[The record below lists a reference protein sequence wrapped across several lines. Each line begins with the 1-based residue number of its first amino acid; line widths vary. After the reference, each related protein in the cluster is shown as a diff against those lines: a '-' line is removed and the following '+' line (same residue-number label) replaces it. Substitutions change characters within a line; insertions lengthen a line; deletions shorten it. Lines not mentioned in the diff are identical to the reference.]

1 MEKFIYDGLE
11 FEAYRIPTI
20 KTALLLIKGTRGFLG
35 CRYFDLAVAERL
47 NEAVAIVAA
56 GSFEDMVRAEVLR
69 VSPAAAAL
77 GIEPGMTGG
86 EALKRMV

>member
-20 KTALLLIKGTRGFLG
+20 KTALLFIKGSKGILG
-35 CRYFDLAVAERL
+35 CRYFDVATAERIG
-47 NEAVAIVAA
+47 EAMAIVAA
-56 GSFEDMVRAEVLR
+56 GSFDDMLRAEVLR
-69 VSPAAAAL
+69 VSPAATEL